1 MWSNWLLLAGIVAF
15 LGMSAQP
22 DEPGGAAN
30 EKSGYTKVE
39 IKGTLEVERAYL
51 GVRANPGVRD
61 GSYTWELTFSKN
73 PKLRKAADNLKGKT
87 VVVTGEIRLVG
98 GTLDNDGNYVGN
110 RPFAPPQRQAVFVSD
125 LKEAKK
131 EK

>member
-1 MWSNWLLLAGIVAF
+1 
-15 LGMSAQP
+15 MSARP
-22 DEPGGAAN
+22 DERDRAAN
-30 EKSGYTKVE
+30 EKAGYTKVE

-51 GVRANPGVRD
+51 CVRVNPGVRD
-61 GSYTWELTFSKN
+61 GSYTWELNFSKN

-87 VVVTGEIRLVG
+87 VVVTGEIQLVG

-110 RPFAPPQRQAVFVSD
+110 RPFAPHQRQAVFVSD